1 MRIALPK
8 GRLLRPLLTLFERRG
23 IHFGFLGDR
32 DYRPKSNLANL
43 DAKLIKAR
51 DVPQMVAIGNFPLG
65 FTCLDVVEE
74 GGYAQLEVR
83 ARLGV
88 SKVRIVA
95 AVHQSNPRV
104 LERPPARPLVVATEY
119 PNLAGRWLMSKGL
132 AHIAVGGTGS
142 IEAYPPEDADL
153 IVDVVET
160 GASLKANGLIEVE
173 TLMHSETCAVV
184 NRDAPDEPDV
194 REFLR
199 RLTEKED

>member
-8 GRLLRPLLTLFERRG
+8 GRLLRPLLNLFERRG
-23 IHFGFLGDR
+23 IRFGFLGDR
-32 DYRPKSNLANL
+32 DYRPKSNLAGI

-51 DVPQMVAIGNFPLG
+51 DIPQMVALGRFPLG
-65 FTCLDVVEE
+65 FTCLDVIEE
-74 GGYAQLEVR
+74 AGYGQLEVR

-88 SKVRIVA
+88 SPVRIVA
-95 AVHQSNPRV
+95 AVHESRPDI

-119 PNLAGRWLMSKGL
+119 PNLAGRWLHAKGL

-160 GASLKANGLIEVE
+160 GASLKANGLIEAE
-173 TLMHSETCAVV
+173 TLMRSETVAVA
-184 NRDAPDEPDV
+184 NRDLPMTVEAQT
-194 REFLR
+194 FLR
-199 RLTEKED
+199 RLTEED